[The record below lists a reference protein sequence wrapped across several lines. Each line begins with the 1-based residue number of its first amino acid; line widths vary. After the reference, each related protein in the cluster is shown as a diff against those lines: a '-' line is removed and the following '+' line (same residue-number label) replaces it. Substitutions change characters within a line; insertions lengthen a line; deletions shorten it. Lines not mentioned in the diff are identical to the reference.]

1 MNTSINKCTKCYG
14 LYDENNIIGFIG
26 IIHFPHPNNKKIKSV
41 TRLVIL
47 PDYQGIG
54 LGTKFLNAI
63 SDIYVNQGYDFK
75 IQTSAKN
82 LMLSLMKND
91 KWILSRYGKVN
102 TNSKMFE
109 KTSSEQRNTATF
121 FRKKE
126 NNAI

>member
-1 MNTSINKCTKCYG
+1 M
-14 LYDENNIIGFIG
+14 YDENTIIGFIG

-75 IQTSAKN
+75 IQTNAKN